1 MACRVAAASVSSWTS
16 KASLLEHWRSG
27 NPRAPG
33 SAEGDEHEEE
43 AHHEARREHHPHPQP
58 QLHGLIVLAGGRAST
73 GRVASFPR
81 PRGGYR
87 VAMRATGLEL
97 PPRYRTPTLLAHGGM
112 ADVYRAADEALGRDV
127 AIKVLAERYARDDE
141 LRARFTREAHTAARL
156 GGEPNV
162 VTIYD
167 VGEADGRPY
176 IVMELLPG
184 GSVADRLRK
193 GRVPPAQALAWLA
206 QAARALDAAH
216 RHSVVHRDVKPAN
229 LLLDA
234 SDEVRIGDFGIASAA
249 GDDTLTVAGSI
260 LGTWGYM
267 APEQAEGG
275 RATAASDRYGLAA
288 VAFELLAGRR
298 PFAAETPTAEAH
310 AHVTAPVP
318 RASALDP
325 SLPPAVDAVLAR
337 GLAKRPEDRP
347 GSCAELV
354 SELRAAFRDE
364 AGTTLAAA
372 PPVPVLV
379 PPPPERRRVPLVAL
393 AATAL
398 LAAGI
403 GGAALASA
411 MGDDEAALRLLTRVL
426 VRTETVE
433 GKPETTTVTVEEP
446 TTVTAEPPPPA
457 PGPPPPADDG
467 RSGAELNDAGF
478 ARMQAGDFA
487 GALPL
492 LEQAV
497 DRLEDEG
504 SLAEA
509 YASYNL
515 AYTRFALGDCDGVA
529 ELLDRS
535 EEVQGR
541 RSEINRLRKDVRKSC
556 GDD

>member
-1 MACRVAAASVSSWTS
+1 
-16 KASLLEHWRSG
+16 
-27 NPRAPG
+27 
-33 SAEGDEHEEE
+33 
-43 AHHEARREHHPHPQP
+43 
-58 QLHGLIVLAGGRAST
+58 
-73 GRVASFPR
+73 
-81 PRGGYR
+81 
-87 VAMRATGLEL
+87 MRATGLEL

-112 ADVYRAADEALGRDV
+112 ADVYRAADEALDREV

-167 VGEADGRPY
+167 VGETAGRPF

-184 GSVADRLRK
+184 GSVADRLRE

-216 RHSVVHRDVKPAN
+216 RHGVVHRDVKPAN
-229 LLLDA
+229 MLLDA
-234 SDEVRIGDFGIASAA
+234 SGQVRLADFGIASAA

-267 APEQAEGG
+267 APEQVNGG
-275 RATAASDRYGLAA
+275 RATPASDRYALAA

-298 PFAAETPTAEAH
+298 PFVAETPTAEAH

-318 RASALDP
+318 RASAIDP

-347 GSCAELV
+347 ASCAELV
-354 SELRAAFRDE
+354 ADLRAAFHEE

-372 PPVPVLV
+372 PLPA
-379 PPPPERRRVPLVAL
+379 PPPPARLLAL
-393 AATAL
+393 GAVAL
-398 LAAGI
+398 LAAGV

-411 MGDDEAALRLLTRVL
+411 MGDDEAAPRVLTRMV

-433 GKPETTTVTVEEP
+433 GQPETVTVEER
-446 TTVTAEPPPPA
+446 TTVTAEPPPPPA
-457 PGPPPPADDG
+457 PSPPGPPAAADDG
-467 RSGAELNDAGF
+467 RSGAELNDAGY
-478 ARMQAGDFA
+478 ARMQAGDLA

-492 LEQAV
+492 LEAAV
-497 DRLEDEG
+497 DELEGDG

-529 ELLDRS
+529 DLLDRS
-535 EEVQGR
+535 EEVQGK